1 MGQQDPHPPKKT
13 PNKTKTTHLSK
24 LKNLWMHFWVYLE
37 VDSPWVS
44 IGSMCLHP
52 PSSGAVNA
60 PHTSNGDGSVLRTLP
75 GQAPPPCVSTFLLSG
90 LHGWEKVPHV
100 EATHMFLAP
109 LPFSPSLHLALKS
122 TPDDFFFAPL
132 SSYNPSF
139 SPPRSFTRHG
149 PSAAPAS
156 LYVLSFSNRQAC
168 VQTLCPSLKSCELL
182 PHSGRPLKS
191 SPCSRAPSG
200 SSCRLPAVGRGG

>member
-1 MGQQDPHPPKKT
+1 
-13 PNKTKTTHLSK
+13 
-24 LKNLWMHFWVYLE
+24 MHFWVYVE

-132 SSYNPSF
+132 SSYNPFLPSEKF
-139 SPPRSFTRHG
+139 HQARSLSCPRLPLRPLIFKQAGLRSDSLPLSKELR
-149 PSAAPAS
+149 AAPSQWQTSQVFS
-156 LYVLSFSNRQAC
+156 LLQSSIRF
-168 VQTLCPSLKSCELL
+168 LL
-182 PHSGRPLKS
+182 S
-191 SPCSRAPSG
+191 SP
-200 SSCRLPAVGRGG
+200 RGGKGGGVRGQLLGLVVVRPFPFSFGMTVLPPSS